1 MSAKILKR
9 LLCLVLCL
17 AVLAPCAAALGETTK
32 VTGYLVRLREKASK
46 DGKVLDAYPRG
57 TKVTILKKGDTWTK
71 VSVHDKE
78 GYMMTCYLAYSK
90 KEDTKKTGS
99 KSTDSKSESKKK
111 SGSSSGTEMYVME
124 GTKLNL
130 RAEAS
135 SDGEIIGSYRAGTK
149 VTVLKKGKIW
159 CQVEVKG
166 KTGYMATE
174 YLTSEK

>member
-1 MSAKILKR
+1 MFAKKLKQ
-9 LLCLVLCL
+9 LLCLLLCL
-17 AVLAPCAAALGETTK
+17 AVLTPCAAALGETTK

-46 DGKVLDAYPRG
+46 DGKVVDAYPRG

-90 KEDTKKTGS
+90 KEDTKKKDS
-99 KSTDSKSESKKK
+99 KSTDSKSDSKKK
-111 SGSSSGTEMYVME
+111 SGSSGSEMYVME
-124 GTKLNL
+124 GVKLNL
-130 RAEAS
+130 REEAS
-135 SDGEIIGSYRAGTK
+135 SDSAVIDSFRSGTK

-159 CQVEVKG
+159 CRVEVKG

-174 YLTSEK
+174 FLTSEK